1 MFGDGFVSL
10 LREIGVVGEEMVLI
24 YSESR
29 KFFGVRDGFDGDV
42 LGFGGFGSVVSRFE
56 LWCC

>member
-10 LREIGVVGEEMVLI
+10 FREIGVVGEEMVLI

-29 KFFGVRDGFDGDV
+29 KSFGVREGFDSDV
-42 LGFGGFGSVVSRFE
+42 LGFGGFGSVVSRSE
-56 LWCC
+56 LWCR